1 MLRTPNTVMERLIY
15 FSVNSRLTQFSL
27 CLDKQNEP
35 VALGWFLI
43 GEGKLEEHLDEF
55 PPNIEASSASDS
67 VREAR
72 HRLKVQYCQNVK
84 NVNTLFLYN
93 FKLM

>member
-1 MLRTPNTVMERLIY
+1 
-15 FSVNSRLTQFSL
+15 VNFHLTQFPL

-55 PPNIEASSASDS
+55 PPNIEANSASDS

-72 HRLKVQYCQNVK
+72 HRLKVPVQYEQKYSVTMRRFFVLFCRNK
-84 NVNTLFLYN
+84 ANTLSF
-93 FKLM
+93 

>member
-1 MLRTPNTVMERLIY
+1 M
-15 FSVNSRLTQFSL
+15 TQFPL

-72 HRLKVQYCQNVK
+72 HRLKVQ
-84 NVNTLFLYN
+84 
-93 FKLM
+93 